1 MTSVTAN
8 HTIFLY
14 KNSMSSD
21 TKVVEKTSM
30 QKGKTVVNN
39 SGGAIYGIGVL
50 GTAVYY
56 IVHAT
61 NFWMGALGII
71 KAVFWPGFLLYR
83 VFEMLHM

>member
-1 MTSVTAN
+1 MTTVTVN
-8 HTIFLY
+8 HTEFLY

-21 TKVVEKTSM
+21 TNTVEKKSM
-30 QKGKTVVNN
+30 QKGKTVVSN

-61 NFWMGALGII
+61 NFWMGVVGLI